1 MASVEI
7 GTPSKSI
14 VYLNLSKSGIEHSND
29 ATEYCSV
36 TMSFQD
42 FPLVD
47 KQSDYICAVTRF
59 CVPLQQIPIV
69 TQKTLRIWGALGPGA
84 LPNNAAGFAAYEAAG
99 AGLLYLMSTVEIP
112 AAFTTYEFLNNI
124 RLALRD
130 APNPPAGQTW
140 DERVK
145 VTMTPDFKFQVW
157 VSNGGYSLLA
167 QAGGPIADNE
177 NIWVTFDD
185 DLFKMLQFQ
194 TTAGGALANQH
205 GGSRF
210 IADPAATQHRIGS
223 IDPGGNLLAGGYGS
237 LNALGTLEFRSRMYS
252 LHQAPMSAADS
263 INRIKSIVFE
273 SDLAVKSERNTES
286 GFKRFL
292 CDYVIENPTT
302 FSYKVTDP
310 RITGDPYSANTPN
323 IDWSS
328 TVTEELPSHRI
339 YTSSNASGGRWQ
351 MLSLPA
357 PLYQIEVRASVKV
370 WDYATNRYSIEPVP
384 LPAGSQYSAKII
396 FVSKNSLEHF
406 ERPDAMHK

>member
-69 TQKTLRIWGALGPGA
+69 TQKTLRIWGVMGA
-84 LPNNAAGFAAYEAAG
+84 IVEPNTAAQYDVAEAAG
-99 AGLLYLMSTVEIP
+99 AFLMSTVVIP
-112 AAFTTYEFLNNI
+112 AAFTTYEFLDNI
-124 RLALRD
+124 RIALRD
-130 APNPPAGQTW
+130 APNPPIGQNW
-140 DERVK
+140 SERVK
-145 VTMTPDFKFQVW
+145 ITMTPDFKFQVW
-157 VSNGGYSLLA
+157 VSNGGYSLLQA
-167 QAGGPIADNE
+167 AGGLQADTS

-223 IDPGGNLLAGGYGS
+223 VDPGGALVAGGYAS
-237 LNALGTLEFRSRMYS
+237 FNALGTLELRSRMYS

-302 FSYKVTDP
+302 FSYKVNDP
-310 RITGDPYSANTPN
+310 RVTGDPYSANNPN
-323 IDWSS
+323 IGWSS